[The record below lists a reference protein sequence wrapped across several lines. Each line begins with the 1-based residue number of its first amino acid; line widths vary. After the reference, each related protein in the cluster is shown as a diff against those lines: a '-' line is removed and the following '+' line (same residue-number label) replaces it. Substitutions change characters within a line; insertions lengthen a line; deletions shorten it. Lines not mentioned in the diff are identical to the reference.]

1 MRKRAI
7 EIRANTQNEIIDKM
21 VADKTVSPRT
31 YQIKKIELQN
41 WIKQENEDLKSTK
54 NDLEKGM
61 QKALDSIKRT

>member
-7 EIRANTQNEIIDKM
+7 EIRAKTQNEIIDKM

-41 WIKQENEDLKSTK
+41 WIIQENEDLKSTK

>member
-7 EIRANTQNEIIDKM
+7 EIRAKTQNEIIDKM
-21 VADKTVSPRT
+21 AADKTVSPRT

-54 NDLEKGM
+54 NDREKGM

>member
-7 EIRANTQNEIIDKM
+7 EIRAKTQNEIIDKM
-21 VADKTVSPRT
+21 AADKTVSPRT